1 MKKTGKLYYGNL
13 FPREKERKSNELEAN
28 RDCPSFRQQFGQGLL
43 SDVVSHIGYHD
54 LLLSLIKMRKED

>member
-1 MKKTGKLYYGNL
+1 MAT
-13 FPREKERKSNELEAN
+13 FSREKERKSNGLEAN